1 MALVTA
7 PVEIC
12 VSLGLMT
19 VVIGPTPTEI
29 PDSIL
34 AAASEAGAVVVDTT
48 PNVKAVK
55 AETKVTKDDK

>member
-1 MALVTA
+1 
-7 PVEIC
+7 
-12 VSLGLMT
+12 MT